1 MSDIHTYCTSLNVHY
16 NKGYIYDEICKFD
29 NIAQKTCI
37 FKNMNTYIHH
47 FVDHVKDNIL
57 KHYANLHSV
66 TVDIKLF
73 DHQNAMHTFLMSIY
87 HKLMDEN
94 GSKHSF
100 DEDKYTIMM
109 YVTHENKIVF
119 ASVIKTMEEVSNEV
133 EFRPFLDFGIS
144 SFCY

>member
-1 MSDIHTYCTSLNVHY
+1 
-16 NKGYIYDEICKFD
+16 
-29 NIAQKTCI
+29 
-37 FKNMNTYIHH
+37 
-47 FVDHVKDNIL
+47 
-57 KHYANLHSV
+57 
-66 TVDIKLF
+66 
-73 DHQNAMHTFLMSIY
+73 
-87 HKLMDEN
+87 MDEN